1 MNITLLL
8 AYILFFGVLLYLLLI
23 MPQRRRARAQE
34 RMLSD
39 MKAGD
44 EVVTVGGVFGKVKA
58 HDGEKVELEIAK
70 GVTIKVAT
78 RAIGQI
84 VPANEALGSDLEAS

>member
-1 MNITLLL
+1 MSITLIL

-23 MPQRRRARAQE
+23 LPQKRRARTQQN
-34 RMLSD
+34 MLSE

-44 EVVTVGGVFGKVKA
+44 EIVTVGGLFGKVKA
-58 HDGEKVELEIAK
+58 HDGDKVELEIAK

-78 RAIGQI
+78 RAVGQI
-84 VPANEALGSDLEAS
+84 VPTDEVQGSDLEAS